1 MPNEPNPY
9 VSGII
14 TDPIVPVPEH
24 PLEPNQALEVIRQLM
39 YHKRTGVYQLKI
51 WSKEIVEI
59 SRINGEITHTPI
71 TKWED

>member
-9 VSGII
+9 ISGII

-24 PLEPNQALEVIRQLM
+24 PLDPQQTVTLLRDLM
-39 YHKRTGVYQLKI
+39 YHQKRGIYQIKI
-51 WSKEIVEI
+51 WSKEIAEI
-59 SRINGEITHTPI
+59 ARVNGEITHTPI